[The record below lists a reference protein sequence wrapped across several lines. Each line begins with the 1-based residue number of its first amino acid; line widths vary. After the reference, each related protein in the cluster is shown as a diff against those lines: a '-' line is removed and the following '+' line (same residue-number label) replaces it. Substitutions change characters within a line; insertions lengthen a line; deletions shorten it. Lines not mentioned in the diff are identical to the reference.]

1 MARSRRRS
9 PDGFR
14 PIKQVGVASSLGI
27 PLISIGVL
35 MLIIAQA
42 AGGTLLW
49 VLAGVLLA
57 AGFAT
62 ALSSKV
68 I

>member
-1 MARSRRRS
+1 MAKSRRRS

-14 PIKQVGVASSLGI
+14 PIRQVGVASSLGI
-27 PLISIGVL
+27 PLIGIGVL
-35 MLIIAQA
+35 LAIIAQA

-57 AGFAT
+57 AGFA
-62 ALSSKV
+62 AGLSSK
-68 I
+68 II

>member
-1 MARSRRRS
+1 MASGRRRS

-14 PIKQVGVASSLGI
+14 PIRQVGVASSLGI
-27 PLISIGVL
+27 PLIGVGVL

-49 VLAGVLLA
+49 VVAGVLLA
-57 AGFAT
+57 AGFVT
-62 ALSSKV
+62 GLSSKV

>member
-1 MARSRRRS
+1 MAGRRVRRV
-9 PDGFR
+9 DGFR

-27 PLISIGVL
+27 PLIGIGVF

-42 AGGTLLW
+42 SGGILLW
-49 VLAGVLLA
+49 ALAGVLLV

-62 ALSSKV
+62 GLSSK
-68 I
+68 II

>member
-1 MARSRRRS
+1 MARGRRQS

-27 PLISIGVL
+27 PLIGIGVL

-42 AGGTLLW
+42 AGGALLW
-49 VLAGVLLA
+49 VIAGVLLV
-57 AGFAT
+57 AGFA
-62 ALSSKV
+62 AGLSSK
-68 I
+68 II

>member
-1 MARSRRRS
+1 MAKRRKRSI
-9 PDGFR
+9 DGFR

-27 PLISIGVL
+27 PLIGIGVF

-42 AGGTLLW
+42 AGGILLW
-49 VLAGVLLA
+49 VLAGVLLV

-62 ALSSKV
+62 GLSSK
-68 I
+68 II